1 MKSNIVKRFKKN
13 YIGYL
18 MIAPLF
24 IGLLVFA
31 YYPAIYGV
39 IISLFQKG
47 PEGSVIFNGFK
58 NYVQL
63 FNDEIF
69 LKSIPTMF
77 YIMVPKLIISVTVP
91 FIAAELLYAVRS
103 AKLKNLY
110 RILILLPMIAPGVV
124 GTLIWKAVYDP
135 NGGVMTAIMRV
146 FHIVD
151 RDTAIDWLGSP
162 SLVIF
167 SIIFMGFPW
176 IGGTNVLIYLA
187 GLNSIS
193 KDVIESSILDG
204 ATPLKRVFLVDIPLM
219 LGQVRYFLVFGIIGG
234 LQDYSVQVLLTN
246 GGPGYQ
252 TYVPGY
258 YMYQQAFMFNNKYYA
273 STIGVVL
280 FVVVMVFTMFVNK
293 TIRRDKVEV

>member
-1 MKSNIVKRFKKN
+1 
-13 YIGYL
+13 
-18 MIAPLF
+18 
-24 IGLLVFA
+24 
-31 YYPAIYGV
+31 
-39 IISLFQKG
+39 
-47 PEGSVIFNGFK
+47 
-58 NYVQL
+58 
-63 FNDEIF
+63 
-69 LKSIPTMF
+69 
-77 YIMVPKLIISVTVP
+77 MVPKLIISVTVP
-91 FIAAELLYAVRS
+91 FIAAEMLYAVRND
-103 AKLKNLY
+103 KLKNLY

-219 LGQVRYFLVFGIIGG
+219 LGQVKYFLVFGIIGG